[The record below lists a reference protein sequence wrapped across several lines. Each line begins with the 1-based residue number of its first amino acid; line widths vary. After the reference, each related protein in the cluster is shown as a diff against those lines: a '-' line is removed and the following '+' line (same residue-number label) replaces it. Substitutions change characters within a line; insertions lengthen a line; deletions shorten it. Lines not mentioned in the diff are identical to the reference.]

1 MVNKNLPKTCY
12 KYFLLIF
19 LVFPHFLNRW
29 RRSLFMH
36 KLINSVLM
44 EDTEVSEQPL
54 RLSTLNEK
62 LTKRSEKFLESVKNS
77 SQPFALYFSFAHVH
91 TPLRPG
97 KAFKGQSLHG
107 PYGDR

>member
-1 MVNKNLPKTCY
+1 MN
-12 KYFLLIF
+12 
-19 LVFPHFLNRW
+19 
-29 RRSLFMH
+29 